1 MTMTS
6 HLHALHAGQKVLE
19 GRKADNVTV
28 SANIILY
35 LLLVCT
41 PFRKQ
46 VYQKCMSRFY
56 LL

>member
-1 MTMTS
+1 MMTS
-6 HLHALHAGQKVLE
+6 HLHALHADQKVLE

>member
-1 MTMTS
+1 MTS
-6 HLHALHAGQKVLE
+6 HLHALHADQKVLE

-28 SANIILY
+28 RANIILY

-46 VYQKCMSRFY
+46 LYQKCMSRFY